1 MSEHSIFDI
10 CVEPIEL
17 YKLLKIANMVGGGGE
32 AKTMIS
38 EGNVLVNKKV
48 EVQKRKKIRNGDII
62 EHNGVTIKV
71 AYNPTKKS
79 AEFINTVVSASKN
92 SKHKKRAGSKI
103 PVTSSEPI
111 KKSSTKKSE
120 KVSVKPSTDSVKT
133 KPTSL

>member
-38 EGNVLVNKKV
+38 EGNVLVNSKV

-62 EHNGVTIKV
+62 EYNGVIIKV

-79 AEFINTVVSASKN
+79 AEFISTVVSANKN
-92 SKHKKRAGSKI
+92 SKKKKRAKSKA
-103 PVTSSEPI
+103 PVISSE
-111 KKSSTKKSE
+111 
-120 KVSVKPSTDSVKT
+120 SVTKPSI
-133 KPTSL
+133 

>member
-38 EGNVLVNKKV
+38 EGHVSVNNEV
-48 EVQKRKKIRNGDII
+48 VVQKRKKIRNGDII
-62 EHNGVTIKV
+62 EYNSKIIKI

-79 AEFINTVVSASKN
+79 ADFINTVVLASK
-92 SKHKKRAGSKI
+92 KEQRKKRAKSKARALL
-103 PVTSSEPI
+103 SETI
-111 KKSSTKKSE
+111 TQ
-120 KVSVKPSTDSVKT
+120 PSTNAKS
-133 KPTSL
+133 PNL